1 MDETRERRIAQGLRG
16 GDPQAWRELYEAFA
30 ERVWRSVARLLG
42 PASADVADV
51 VQETFMAAARSA
63 RTYDEAK
70 GSLGVWLTGIARRHL
85 ALHFRKEQRHDRQRL
100 VSAALC
106 AANGRLR
113 QWLDGVDAPM
123 PDALEIAELAQL
135 VRATLAELPPEYE
148 MALTAKYVDDVPV
161 EQLAREERC
170 TDVAI
175 RSRLARARQAF
186 RNEFS
191 RRVPEH
197 EAAG

>member
-63 RTYDEAK
+63 RSYDEAK

-85 ALHFRKEQRHDRQRL
+85 ALHFRKEQRHDRRRL
-100 VSAALC
+100 VTAALG

-123 PDALEIAELAQL
+123 PDELEIAELAQM

-148 MALTAKYVDDVPV
+148 IALTAKYVDDVPI

-170 TDVAI
+170 TEVAI

-186 RNEFS
+186 RSEFS

-197 EAAG
+197 ETTG